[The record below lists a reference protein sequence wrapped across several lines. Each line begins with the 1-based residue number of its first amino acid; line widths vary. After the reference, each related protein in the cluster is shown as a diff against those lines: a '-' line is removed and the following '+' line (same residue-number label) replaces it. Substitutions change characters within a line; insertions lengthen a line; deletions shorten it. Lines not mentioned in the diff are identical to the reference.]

1 MLKERKSNLNSSIIN
16 SLKEFNENLNV
27 NSIIGAPIKF
37 NDYTVI
43 PISKLTVGYIG
54 GGGEYGEVKTFSSI
68 TSHPFAGGS
77 GTIFNLVPCG
87 FLICKKSGVSFV
99 KTDDSMSEK
108 IFEKATEFIN
118 ENIKK

>member
-1 MLKERKSNLNSSIIN
+1 MLKDKKSNLNNSIIN

-27 NSIIGAPIKF
+27 KSIIGEPIKF

-54 GGGEYGEVKTFSSI
+54 GGGEYGEVKLFSPLN
-68 TSHPFAGGS
+68 SHPFAGGS
-77 GTIFNLVPCG
+77 GTMFNLVPCG
-87 FLICKKSGVSFV
+87 FLICKKNGVSFV
-99 KTDDSMSEK
+99 KTDDSIPEK
-108 IFEKATEFIN
+108 IFEKTTEFIN